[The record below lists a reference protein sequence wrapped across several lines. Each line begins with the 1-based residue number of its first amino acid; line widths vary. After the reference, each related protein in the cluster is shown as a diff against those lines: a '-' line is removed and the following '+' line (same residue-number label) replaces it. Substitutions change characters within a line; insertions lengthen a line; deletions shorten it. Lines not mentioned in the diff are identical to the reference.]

1 MLGAYTGSTSVKSGL
16 KWPWLCCSCVKF
28 CSVDCD
34 IFVYLHVTGSAGIFL
49 GTFFFFFCIS
59 SSQVKSLTCIIDSKP
74 QSQWW

>member
-49 GTFFFFFCIS
+49 GTFFFFFLHK
-59 SSQVKSLTCIIDSKP
+59 QFTSKILNMHHR
-74 QSQWW
+74 Q

>member
-34 IFVYLHVTGSAGIFL
+34 IFVYLHVTGSAGIF
-49 GTFFFFFCIS
+49 FFLHKQF
-59 SSQVKSLTCIIDSKP
+59 TSKILNMHHR
-74 QSQWW
+74 Q

>member
-49 GTFFFFFCIS
+49 GTFFFFFA
-59 SSQVKSLTCIIDSKP
+59 
-74 QSQWW
+74 